1 MGKFGIQTL
10 EQFYCNIWRKFDS
23 NRNTF
28 KRFEPERAYP
38 RDVEPRR
45 AASALAAVRAR
56 AR

>member
-10 EQFYCNIWRKFDS
+10 EQFCCNIWRKFDS

-45 AASALAAVRAR
+45 TASALAAVRAR